1 MNRLPEPDARTL
13 ADSRALEA
21 RIREAIEA
29 AGGVLRFDR
38 YMDMA
43 LYDPDYGYYSSGL
56 AKFGPGGDFVTAPE
70 LGPVFGRCLARQ
82 VAEVLAHLG
91 GGEVLEFG
99 GGSGALAVELLQAL
113 ARLDR
118 LPRRY
123 LLLEPSPVLR
133 ARQQEVLRRALPEL
147 LPRVQWIDR
156 LPQAFEGVV
165 IANEVLDAMPVR
177 RFGMSAGGAY
187 EIGVGLDGGRLVDR
201 PMPAADDLRA
211 WLSKAGLEGLPAG
224 FRSEWNQ
231 ALPGWVAALGAL
243 LARGVILLADYGW
256 SRAEYYHPQHAEG
269 TLVCHY
275 RHRVHDDPYFLPG
288 AQDITASVD
297 FTAVAEAADAAGLAV
312 LGHAP
317 QNAFLIGAGLEAV
330 HRELLAGADAARA
343 AMLSAEIQKLMLP
356 GQMGERFRVMA
367 LGRCYDAPL
376 CGFGWQDHRHRL

>member
-1 MNRLPEPDARTL
+1 MNRLPAPDARTL

-21 RIREAIEA
+21 RIRAAIEA

-56 AKFGPGGDFVTAPE
+56 TKFGPGGDFVTAPE

-99 GGSGALAVELLQAL
+99 GGSGVLAVALLRAL

-123 LLLEPSPVLR
+123 LLLEPSPALR
-133 ARQQEVLRRALPEL
+133 ARQQEVLQREVPEL
-147 LPRVQWIDR
+147 LPRVQWLDR
-156 LPQAFEGVV
+156 LPQHFEGVV

-177 RFGMSAGGAY
+177 RFGMNADGPY
-187 EIGVGLDGGRLVDR
+187 EVGVGLDGGRLVDR
-201 PMPAADDLRA
+201 PMPATDDLSA
-211 WLSKAGLEGLPAG
+211 WLRAAGLEGLPVG
-224 FRSEWNQ
+224 FRSEWNP
-231 ALPGWVAALGAL
+231 ALPGWVAALGEL
-243 LARGVILLADYGW
+243 LARGVVLLADYGW

-269 TLVCHY
+269 TLICHY

-312 LGHAP
+312 LGYAP

-330 HRELLAGADAARA
+330 HAELAAGANGARA
-343 AMLSAEIQKLMLP
+343 AALSAQIQKLMLP